1 METPTL
7 HIPNLKASFVKDVA
21 QFLADA
27 SDTEAKRSAMLELLN
42 PSLAGAVEPHTSE
55 LFQDTRVHMTELLRL
70 KLYSRLRN
78 AHGVRV
84 AFFIAQAA
92 ESLLIEHE
100 AGLALTENEAFL
112 NAHSAGWHL
121 VYEVWVLAQIE
132 NDKWHRM
139 YNRHTDHYRAED
151 NQ

>member
-27 SDTEAKRSAMLELLN
+27 SDTEAKRSAMLDLLR
-42 PSLAGAVEPHTSE
+42 PSSAGAVEPHIDE

-84 AFFIAQAA
+84 AFFIAQTA

-100 AGLALTENEAFL
+100 AGLSSKENVPFL
-112 NAHSAGWHL
+112 NAHSSGWSL
-121 VYEVWVLAQIE
+121 VYEVWVVAQLE
-132 NDKWHRM
+132 NDNWHRKF
-139 YNRHTDHYRAED
+139 NRHTDHYRAED